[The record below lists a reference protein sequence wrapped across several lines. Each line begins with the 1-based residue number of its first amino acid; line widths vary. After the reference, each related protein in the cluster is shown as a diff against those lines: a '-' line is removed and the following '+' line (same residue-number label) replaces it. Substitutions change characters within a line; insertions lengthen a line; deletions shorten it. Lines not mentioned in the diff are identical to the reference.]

1 MPAPKKPW
9 APAELAHAL
18 SYATP
23 SYSNLFPANPVGSLP
38 QYHTG
43 QEVYDAKMS
52 RTVPVDAANTA
63 LYDDWNTKY
72 NAALA
77 ERDAKD
83 AADRAAYEKSV
94 GEFNTASDYF
104 FGTGGTTNPAAGMG
118 EYAAPL
124 FEGRS
129 RYSFDNEGGAARW
142 SPHGWTAPQYGPN
155 YTQRQPANY
164 SSAVRL
170 PPSLEG
176 FKAFGKNIQPHDW
189 LTSRQPVGPTPPSL
203 PNTGPV
209 ANPARATP
217 GAGRARPNY
226 IGAGFLN
233 AKPIKAPGT

>member
-63 LYDDWNTKY
+63 LYDDWSTKY

-94 GEFNTASDYF
+94 GED
-104 FGTGGTTNPAAGMG
+104 
-118 EYAAPL
+118 
-124 FEGRS
+124 
-129 RYSFDNEGGAARW
+129 
-142 SPHGWTAPQYGPN
+142 GWTAPQYGPN

-176 FKAFGKNIQPHDW
+176 FKSFGKNIQPHDW